1 MEDDRGESKNIVA
14 LIIIIIKSWLLLLFF
29 FWFQVLFDYRYH
41 HPAYEQG
48 KKIRG
53 ITGSFNCCLN
63 KEFGKYELKNNLH
76 ILK

>member
-1 MEDDRGESKNIVA
+1 MENDRGKSKNIVA

-29 FWFQVLFDYRYH
+29 VFWFQVHYRYH

-63 KEFGKYELKNNLH
+63 KEFGKYKLKNNLH